1 MKKYEKIIYVVND
14 SLEQYEKIFQIENIE
29 YDYRIGRLDSLESEV
44 KRINKEI
51 VREQMLLV
59 IKKSV
64 LTDDNLIKALEYFSG
79 GYKFTLPYILYIED
93 EDIPQNEKE
102 MIDKGGN
109 YFFLISKIL
118 YKNDINILR
127 DYFISYINLI
137 FKNLV
142 TTERLN
148 YYIVDS
154 FQTIIDSTLVNIQ
167 KAKIE
172 ILNKEIIEISK
183 IDYLTNVLNRR
194 AFFEALEVEKKR
206 AIRNFVR
213 LQDEKG
219 IELEDSIDFHHKL
232 EGGIEDHFGRFTCVL
247 LDIDFFKR
255 INDTHGHLVGDEV
268 LKKIGEVLT
277 SKVIFRENDIVAR
290 YGGEEFIVI
299 LPETN
304 SKHAF
309 VPAERLRE
317 FIKKIDFFDGRKT
330 KFNITI
336 SVGISEF
343 SMHDKSNEDL
353 IKRAD
358 EALYYAKENGRDRV
372 VIYEEVYKEGKK

>member
-1 MKKYEKIIYVVND
+1 M
-14 SLEQYEKIFQIENIE
+14 
-29 YDYRIGRLDSLESEV
+29 
-44 KRINKEI
+44 
-51 VREQMLLV
+51 
-59 IKKSV
+59 
-64 LTDDNLIKALEYFSG
+64 
-79 GYKFTLPYILYIED
+79 
-93 EDIPQNEKE
+93 
-102 MIDKGGN
+102 
-109 YFFLISKIL
+109 
-118 YKNDINILR
+118 
-127 DYFISYINLI
+127 
-137 FKNLV
+137 
-142 TTERLN
+142 
-148 YYIVDS
+148 
-154 FQTIIDSTLVNIQ
+154 
-167 KAKIE
+167 
-172 ILNKEIIEISK
+172 
-183 IDYLTNVLNRR
+183 
-194 AFFEALEVEKKR
+194 
-206 AIRNFVR
+206 
-213 LQDEKG
+213 
-219 IELEDSIDFHHKL
+219 
-232 EGGIEDHFGRFTCVL
+232 
-247 LDIDFFKR
+247 
-255 INDTHGHLVGDEV
+255 